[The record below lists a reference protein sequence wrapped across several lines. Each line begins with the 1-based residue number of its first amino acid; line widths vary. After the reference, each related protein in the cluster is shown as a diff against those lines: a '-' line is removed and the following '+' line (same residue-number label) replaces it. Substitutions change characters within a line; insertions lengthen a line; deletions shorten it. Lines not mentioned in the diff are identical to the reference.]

1 MNNAIKRLFST
12 TKNKKLG
19 VLSPLDHRG
28 ILSLNGLQSY
38 DLLQGI
44 CTNDVKRF
52 QADPNRVAMSTAFL
66 DTTGRIFAEV
76 ILNKPQTFTTDKR
89 VSMEDELWIDCDKS
103 QIEDLEKHIKKY
115 ILRKKVDLEDI
126 SDETRIWSFASLYL
140 NPEVVKLGEFF
151 ELEEQKIT
159 AEDEGQYGDLG
170 YVDPRLLE
178 LGVRFVCPAE
188 EDRFD
193 VDKKE
198 IEISKNHLTYDKIRT
213 LHGVAEGPE
222 LASVLPFTANLDFLN
237 AVHFSKGCYVGQE
250 LTARSYHTGIIR
262 KRIVPFVLSTN
273 RVKTIDPHN
282 VSLGY
287 FDSNFTEDLK
297 GKALT
302 DRDGKN
308 LGKVIS
314 NINNVGLAIVSTL
327 KLERDQT
334 TNYKLEGEDCSVL
347 KLEWFTKQHGE
358 YINKVKARD
367 PELLQEQ

>member
-1 MNNAIKRLFST
+1 
-12 TKNKKLG
+12 
-19 VLSPLDHRG
+19 
-28 ILSLNGLQSY
+28 
-38 DLLQGI
+38 
-44 CTNDVKRF
+44 
-52 QADPNRVAMSTAFL
+52 
-66 DTTGRIFAEV
+66 
-76 ILNKPQTFTTDKR
+76 
-89 VSMEDELWIDCDKS
+89 
-103 QIEDLEKHIKKY
+103 LEKHIKKY

-140 NPEVVKLGEFF
+140 NPEVVKLGQFF

-273 RVKTIDPHN
+273 KVKTIDPHN